1 MGVDVG
7 RQISDAVNDGI
18 EWVGDRVGL
27 PSTPDDVSELIRD
40 VFTGD
45 YKSVIRMTVL
55 PTVIANIW
63 PVAQTA
69 QMVFD
74 LSFHNRELRW
84 YHYLFLTAGPVG
96 FMFFL
101 GASYQMFREKVRR
114 ERNAAQNLEAELLA
128 EDIQKL
134 HVATAQAAAQ
144 IATGE
149 LRLFTS
155 RIAVTAVGQATF
167 VTDDKPAEWRI
178 FEQLYNIRLI
188 SSEEYVRQ
196 NAANWTRP
204 FGRSSDV
211 IEEFV
216 AAAKQYRA
224 RW

>member
-1 MGVDVG
+1 MGVDIG
-7 RQISDAVNDGI
+7 RQISDTVNDGI
-18 EWVGDRVGL
+18 DWIGDRLGI
-27 PSTPDDVSELIRD
+27 PTNGQDVSDLVHD
-40 VFTGD
+40 VFTGN
-45 YKSVIRMTVL
+45 YKTLIRLSVI
-55 PTVIANIW
+55 PTVVTSIF
-63 PVAQTA
+63 PVAQTL

-74 LSFHNRELRW
+74 LSFNNRELKW

-96 FMFFL
+96 SMFFL
-101 GASYQMFREKVRR
+101 GASYQMLREKVRR
-114 ERNAAQNLEAELLA
+114 EKNAAQNLEAELLA